1 MIDIL
6 IFSILILLSALFS
19 SAETAFFSLTP
30 AKVRLMVQKDKFAT
44 DIIDKLKHRPR
55 RLLITILIGNN
66 IVNLF
71 TASYATIVA
80 GRYFDSAAL
89 GIATGLT
96 TIFIL
101 IFGEI
106 IPKSFAIAKN
116 ERIAQITA
124 WPIYVMYIIFIPV
137 VFLLHRMSKYLHKA
151 VGVDSAAEIVSEEEI
166 RTLSRIGVEHGII
179 DKSEHEMLENV
190 FQFDNIAV
198 SDVMMPFEKIIALSG
213 TVPVE
218 QIAYQVS
225 QIGHSRYPVYEGDN
239 EDKMIG
245 YIHTNTIMKVLN
257 SDDRD
262 RPIGEFVS
270 DVQYVKSDEKIEK
283 IFRKMNKKHSHMF
296 LVKNAKTSELVG
308 LVTLEDILEELVG
321 EIIDET
327 DVIDSENK

>member
-6 IFSILILLSALFS
+6 IFGVLILLSALFS
-19 SAETAFFSLTP
+19 SAETAFFSLTK
-30 AKVRLMVQKDKFAT
+30 AQIHLIVQKKKFAYK
-44 DIIDKLKHRPR
+44 IVDKLKGKPR

-80 GRYFDSAAL
+80 GRFFESAVL
-89 GIATGLT
+89 GIATGVT

-116 ERIAQITA
+116 EKIAQITA
-124 WPIYVMYIIFIPV
+124 WPIYSMYIIFIPI
-137 VFLLHRMSKYLHKA
+137 VFVLHKMSKGLHKMFGIDNDTQL
-151 VGVDSAAEIVSEEEI
+151 VTEEEI
-166 RTLSRIGVEHGII
+166 RAMAQIGLEHGEI
-179 DKSEHEMLENV
+179 DNAERQMIENV
-190 FQFDNIAV
+190 FQFDDIAV
-198 SDVMMPFEKIIALSG
+198 SDVMMPFENIIALSA

-239 EDKMIG
+239 DDKMIG
-245 YIHTNTIMKVLN
+245 YIHVNTIMKVLN

-270 DVQYVKSDEKIEK
+270 EVQYVHDAEKIEK
-283 IFRKMNKKHSHMF
+283 VFRKMNKKYSHMF
-296 LVKNAKTSELVG
+296 LVQNNERVLVG
-308 LVTLEDILEELVG
+308 LVTLEDIIEELVG

-327 DVIDSENK
+327 DKII

>member
-1 MIDIL
+1 MSDIF
-6 IFSILILLSALFS
+6 IFIVLILLSALFS

-30 AKVRLMVQKDKFAT
+30 ARVHLMVRKKKFAS

-55 RLLITILIGNN
+55 KLLITILIGNN

-80 GRYFDSAAL
+80 GRFFDSAAL
-89 GIATGLT
+89 GIATGVT
-96 TIFIL
+96 TIIIL

-124 WPIYVMYIIFIPV
+124 WPIYIMYLIFIPV

-151 VGVDSAAEIVSEEEI
+151 VGVDSAAEVVSEEEI
-166 RTLSRIGVEHGII
+166 RTLTRIGVEHGII
-179 DKSEHEMLENV
+179 DRSEHEMIENV
-190 FQFDNIAV
+190 FKFDDIAV
-198 SDVMMPFEKIIALSG
+198 VDVMMPFEKIIALSA

-245 YIHTNTIMKVLN
+245 YIHVNTIMKVLN
-257 SDDRD
+257 SDQRN
-262 RPIGEFVS
+262 RPVGEFVS
-270 DVQYVKSDEKIEK
+270 EAQYVNDDEKIEK
-283 IFRKMNKKHSHMF
+283 IFRKMNKSHAHMF
-296 LVKNAKTSELVG
+296 LVQNTKTNELVG
-308 LVTLEDILEELVG
+308 LITLEDILEELVG

-327 DVIDSENK
+327 DKK

>member
-1 MIDIL
+1 MSDVI
-6 IFSILILLSALFS
+6 IFSVLILLSALFS

-30 AKVRLMVQKDKFAT
+30 ARVRLMVHKEKFASDIIHNLKDK
-44 DIIDKLKHRPR
+44 PR

-71 TASYATIVA
+71 TASYATVVA
-80 GRYFDSAAL
+80 GRFFGSAAL
-89 GIATGLT
+89 GIATGVT

-106 IPKSFAIAKN
+106 IPKSFAIARN
-116 ERIAQITA
+116 EKIAQITA
-124 WPIYVMYIIFIPV
+124 WPIYVMYVLFIPA

-190 FQFDNIAV
+190 FQFDDIVAKE
-198 SDVMMPFEKIIALSG
+198 VMMPLEKIIALSA

-245 YIHTNTIMKVLN
+245 YIHVNAIMKALN
-257 SDDRD
+257 SDERD
-262 RPIGEFVS
+262 KPIGEFVS
-270 DVQYVKSDEKIEK
+270 DVQYVKENLAIEK
-283 IFRKMNKKHSHMF
+283 VFRMMNKKRSHMF
-296 LVKNAKTSELVG
+296 LVESKQDNNLVG
-308 LVTLEDILEELVG
+308 LITLEDIIEELVG
-321 EIIDET
+321 EIVDET
-327 DVIDSENK
+327 DKK

>member
-1 MIDIL
+1 MSDIL
-6 IFSILILLSALFS
+6 IFTILILLSALFS

-30 AKVRLMVQKDKFAT
+30 ARVRLMVAKKKFAA

-55 RLLITILIGNN
+55 KLLITILIGNN

-80 GRYFDSAAL
+80 GRYFESAAL
-89 GIATGLT
+89 GIATGVT

-116 ERIAQITA
+116 EKIAQITA
-124 WPIYVMYIIFIPV
+124 WPIYIMYIIFIPV
-137 VFLLHRMSKYLHKA
+137 VFFLHRMSKYLHKA
-151 VGVDSAAEIVSEEEI
+151 VGVDSAAEVVSEEEI
-166 RTLSRIGVEHGII
+166 RTLTRMGVEHGII
-179 DKSEHEMLENV
+179 DQSEHEMIENV
-190 FQFDNIAV
+190 FKFDDIAV
-198 SDVMMPFEKIIALSG
+198 ADVMMPFEKIIALSA

-218 QIAYQVS
+218 QISYQVS

-239 EDKMIG
+239 EDKMVG
-245 YIHTNTIMKVLN
+245 YIHVNTIMKVLN
-257 SDDRD
+257 SDERD
-262 RPIGEFVS
+262 KPVGEFVS
-270 DVQYVKSDEKIEK
+270 DVQYVSDDEKIEK
-283 IFRKMNKKHSHMF
+283 IFRKMNKRHSHMF
-296 LVKNAKTSELVG
+296 LVQNTKTNKLVG

-327 DVIDSENK
+327 DKK